1 MTEPPAPQR
10 IAVIWS
16 PEARADLRAISRDS
30 PLHRVGIKRQIKISF
45 WIIIAKHRTSGSSA
59 EDAVTAVKHRPAF
72 GDIQG
77 SKQGTTGVASPVDSH
92 VHKLAHERCF
102 EHCGKTCDRRRQR

>member
-1 MTEPPAPQR
+1 MTEPPAAQR

-77 SKQGTTGVASPVDSH
+77 SKQGRIPASPPPWTHMFTS
-92 VHKLAHERCF
+92 
-102 EHCGKTCDRRRQR
+102 